1 MNLFYL
7 QDSRNYTGN
16 CMSWWKLGGGYTTDL
31 SMAQTFSQEAA
42 QRQHN
47 SRESDIPWSKDYID
61 GLARPTVD
69 MQKAKKDS
77 PEMLGNGIVYEQRKH
92 KSYDQIRC
100 GTCHC
105 FISSVQLYCEP
116 CPRCGTENA
125 P

>member
-31 SMAQTFSQEAA
+31 SMAQTWTQEAA
-42 QRQHN
+42 QKQHN
-47 SRESDIPWSKDYID
+47 SRESDIPWSKEYID
-61 GLARPTVD
+61 SLARPTVD

-77 PEMLGNGIVYEQRKH
+77 PEMLENGIVYEQRKH
-92 KSYDQIRC
+92 RAINAIRC
-100 GTCHC
+100 GACHS
-105 FISSVQLYCEP
+105 FISTTQLYCEP